1 MCISDNIIESFNS
14 LILISIIFN
23 IIKSMI
29 DLIPDFI
36 CPDKNNKK
44 SREHTY

>member
-1 MCISDNIIESFNS
+1 
-14 LILISIIFN
+14 
-23 IIKSMI
+23 MI

-44 SREHTY
+44 VGSIHINT